1 MRLKNRGF
9 MLMLL
14 GVVLLLSVGEIR
26 AAEFSADVVTVF
38 EGKES
43 RGKVYV
49 KGNRMRQ
56 EFPSASSTP
65 NILIYNSDTRVVWML
80 RPQQKMY
87 LEMPLTEEMV
97 RDLMQAAKDRT
108 GMKPLGS
115 ETVNGYP
122 ADKYET
128 VFRTN
133 GGEQRHYIWIAKKL
147 GMIIKIESL
156 DKSFSRDYRDI
167 KEGGVPEAVLNPPAG
182 YRKMSLP

>member
-1 MRLKNRGF
+1 MGLKKPSF
-9 MLMLL
+9 M
-14 GVVLLLSVGEIR
+14 VVLLGIVLLLLAGEAR
-26 AAEFSADVVTVF
+26 AAEFSAEVITVF

-49 KGNRMRQ
+49 KGNCTRR
-56 EFPSASSTP
+56 EFPSASGAP

-87 LEMPLTEEMV
+87 LEMAMTEEMI
-97 RDLMQAAKDRT
+97 RDLMQAAKEQAH
-108 GMKPLGS
+108 MKPLGS

-133 GGEQRHYIWIAKKL
+133 GGEQRHHIWIAKKL
-147 GMIIKIESL
+147 GMIIKMESL
-156 DKSFSRDYRDI
+156 DKSFTQDYRDI
-167 KEGGVPEAVLNPPAG
+167 KEGGVPEAVLNPPPD